1 MVFIPENSTT
11 NEAQVPLAVV
21 VHEEFVVDETT
32 LYEEAKLYPL
42 KGAAP
47 TAPAL
52 DHSARTIYFRRR
64 LWGLVE
70 PALGEKPHFC
80 EERKNGPPANQPFL
94 IDGSTTHFIL
104 VKLVK

>member
-1 MVFIPENSTT
+1 MTPDIVTEVVLTGPWSGDRLLIPGPFGMVLAPENNTT

-52 DHSARTIYFRRR
+52 DHCARTIYLR
-64 LWGLVE
+64 V
-70 PALGEKPHFC
+70 A
-80 EERKNGPPANQPFL
+80 
-94 IDGSTTHFIL
+94 
-104 VKLVK
+104 